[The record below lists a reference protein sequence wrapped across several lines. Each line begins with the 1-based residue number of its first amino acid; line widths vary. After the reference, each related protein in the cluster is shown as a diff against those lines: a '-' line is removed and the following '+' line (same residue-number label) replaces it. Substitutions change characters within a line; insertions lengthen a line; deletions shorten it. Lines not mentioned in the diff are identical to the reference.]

1 MAIGPG
7 FCGLLYRLGG
17 FVLPFWLFGGLI
29 LIVAV
34 LSCCIASK
42 KDQQSLE
49 KKENTSWRDLLSCPY
64 IYVYSL
70 GWMCAS
76 SSQDWYSGFL
86 EPHLKNK
93 FELGSEHVGL
103 IVLAFGLTYTF
114 SVPVFGV
121 IVDKGF
127 SPFGFFV
134 SGQITIALSMYFLGP
149 IPVFWHST
157 DNILVIIF
165 ALVCQAIGLASASCG
180 SILGLLQA
188 AQAGGLPNT
197 DETMGMVTSFW
208 MCWTCIGSLLGTPLG
223 SFFYDLGGWN
233 VSFSIQAI
241 ITSISILSACIFT
254 FCMDGKKLK
263 KKSKC

>member
-114 SVPVFGV
+114 AVPVFGV
-121 IVDKGF
+121 VVDRGF

-134 SGQITIALSMYFLGP
+134 SGQITIALSMYFLGNRP
-149 IPVFWHST
+149 SLRILWFHSWAAAGCT
-157 DNILVIIF
+157 GWRF
-165 ALVCQAIGLASASCG
+165 AK
-180 SILGLLQA
+180 
-188 AQAGGLPNT
+188 
-197 DETMGMVTSFW
+197 
-208 MCWTCIGSLLGTPLG
+208 
-223 SFFYDLGGWN
+223 YR
-233 VSFSIQAI
+233 
-241 ITSISILSACIFT
+241 
-254 FCMDGKKLK
+254 
-263 KKSKC
+263 